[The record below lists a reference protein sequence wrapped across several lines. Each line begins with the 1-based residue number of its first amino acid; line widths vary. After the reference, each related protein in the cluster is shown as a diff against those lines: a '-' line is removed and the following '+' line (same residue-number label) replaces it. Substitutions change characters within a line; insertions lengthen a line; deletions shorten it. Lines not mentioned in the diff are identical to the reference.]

1 MKFNIFKILIL
12 FLLSINFVNASEIYD
27 NNGQKIDLYGILE
40 IKNTVSKNNIKIP
53 QQYRD
58 TESNI
63 ILGLKGVTNIY
74 NDIYSYAQIEYSLPI
89 HQVEINKDIYPSI
102 RLGFIG
108 VKFNHGNS
116 SIDYGRN
123 YGILYD
129 VTSYMKKNSFFE
141 KNFMYDKNDYFMFG
155 RTNNLLTYRNKNFF
169 GLIKGLNIA
178 LQYKN
183 SDQNYDDNENSLE
196 NSLENSKQ
204 GWGTSINYKIGN
216 TGVSISGAYFNV
228 LKTIDKDKKIFSN
241 TKKIFDN
248 KNINTYSI
256 GAKYQ
261 KNNIYL
267 AAVLSSSY
275 NGLKYTN
282 FNSNDNGHLF
292 AHKITNLE
300 IIGQYKFD
308 DNLKTTIS
316 YTQSQGYDIPAGY
329 HYLGGNIDLSK
340 YILINTMY
348 KFNKNFSAYIG
359 YRISLLSNNNDY
371 IKNNRIFNGNILGI
385 GITYNF

>member
-12 FLLSINFVNASEIYD
+12 FLLSINFSNASEIYN

-63 ILGLKGVTNIY
+63 ILGLKGVTNIF

-89 HQVEINKDIYPSI
+89 HQVEINKDISPSI

-169 GLIKGLNIA
+169 GLLKGLNIA

-216 TGVSISGAYFNV
+216 TGVSVSGAYFNV
-228 LKTIDKDKKIFSN
+228 LKTTDKDKKIFSN
-241 TKKIFDN
+241 IKIFDN
-248 KNINTYSI
+248 KNINTYAI

-275 NGLKYTN
+275 NGLKYTD

-316 YTQSQGYDIPAGY
+316 YTQSQGYDIPTGY